1 MLGSKRNPLLLILG
15 CGLYWSVCSP
25 GSSYVHVPQLCFQLV
40 SALFC
45 SFFFF
50 PPSPDRC
57 AADSFSFSSITKK
70 FPGWMFIMQI
80 LFINYCKETSY
91 RKSHMQRHMLAV
103 STLLGCK
110 TVNLFFFSFFTVL
123 YGLTLSGQFD
133 NKLFTYHLLL
143 YVNAWSQPVRCL
155 READWPSVSSPT
167 CSLLRLPLI
176 LKKIT
181 VCADAGRFPP
191 FSRTSFSYFVYLL

>member
-1 MLGSKRNPLLLILG
+1 MRCFVLFFSSPPVLID
-15 CGLYWSVCSP
+15 VRQI
-25 GSSYVHVPQLCFQLV
+25 VLV
-40 SALFC
+40 SAQLRKNSLDEC
-45 SFFFF
+45 LSC
-50 PPSPDRC
+50 RYYL
-57 AADSFSFSSITKK
+57 SI
-70 FPGWMFIMQI
+70 
-80 LFINYCKETSY
+80 CKETSY

-110 TVNLFFFSFFTVL
+110 TVNLFFFFFFFFTVL

>member
-50 PPSPDRC
+50 PPQVLIDVRQIVLVL
-57 AADSFSFSSITKK
+57 AQLRKK

-110 TVNLFFFSFFTVL
+110 TVNLFFFFFFFFTVL

-176 LKKIT
+176 LKK
-181 VCADAGRFPP
+181 
-191 FSRTSFSYFVYLL
+191 

>member
-1 MLGSKRNPLLLILG
+1 MRCFVLFFSPPPVLID
-15 CGLYWSVCSP
+15 VRQI
-25 GSSYVHVPQLCFQLV
+25 VLV
-40 SALFC
+40 SAQL
-45 SFFFF
+45 
-50 PPSPDRC
+50 R
-57 AADSFSFSSITKK
+57 KK

-91 RKSHMQRHMLAV
+91 RQSHMQRHMLAV